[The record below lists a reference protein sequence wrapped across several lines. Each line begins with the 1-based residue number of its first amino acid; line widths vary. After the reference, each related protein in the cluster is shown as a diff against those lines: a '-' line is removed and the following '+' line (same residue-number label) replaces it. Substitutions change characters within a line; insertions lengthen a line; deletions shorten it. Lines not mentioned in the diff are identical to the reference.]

1 MRPPRDLDELMW
13 ELAEGQNTLAIDQ
26 FCVRYPEYAPELRK
40 RASMVKGL
48 KRAKVVE
55 APKPAQTPKFV
66 PRAAP
71 PKPSSWAVGWTAGL
85 VLAAVGAIAFAV
97 AMFAFPNQNPQVK
110 KVEPTQVVQSF
121 PPEPVPEVTP
131 PSPTSQNDPKLS
143 TQPRPEDLPPVTEPV
158 LDYLKPTSV
167 SLKGAKLTDAVRMVA
182 AQGNLGVVVAPGFPE
197 ISVDIN
203 YEQMSPIEILQA
215 MGRDYAFTAFDQG
228 DGTVIVVP
236 AVEPTLR
243 EPVSAE
249 KIR

>member
-97 AMFAFPNQNPQVK
+97 AMFAFPNQNPKLK

-121 PPEPVPEVTP
+121 PRTGSRSHSAESDITERSKAVD
-131 PSPTSQNDPKLS
+131 PTSTGRPSSRHRARPGLS
-143 TQPRPEDLPPVTEPV
+143 EANQ
-158 LDYLKPTSV
+158 
-167 SLKGAKLTDAVRMVA
+167 
-182 AQGNLGVVVAPGFPE
+182 
-197 ISVDIN
+197 
-203 YEQMSPIEILQA
+203 
-215 MGRDYAFTAFDQG
+215 
-228 DGTVIVVP
+228 
-236 AVEPTLR
+236 R
-243 EPVSAE
+243 EPERSEADGRRTHGRCPRQSWRCRRPG
-249 KIR
+249 IPRN

>member
-1 MRPPRDLDELMW
+1 MRPPRDIDDLMW

-26 FCVRYPEYAPELRK
+26 FCVRYPEFSPELRK

-55 APKPAQTPKFV
+55 AVTPKPTPKFV
-66 PRAAP
+66 PRPAP
-71 PKPSSWAVGWTAGL
+71 VQPNPWAVGWTSGL

-97 AMFAFPNQNPQVK
+97 AMFAFPIQSPEMK
-110 KVEPTQVVQSF
+110 KSGPTQVVQSF
-121 PPEPVPEVTP
+121 PTEPAPEVAP
-131 PSPTSQNDPKLS
+131 PSPVTQNDPKLS
-143 TQPRPEDLPPVTEPV
+143 TEPRPEDLPPVTEPV
-158 LDYLKPTSV
+158 PDYLKPTSV

-182 AQGNLGVVVAPGFPE
+182 AQGNLGVVVAPGFPD

-203 YEQMSPIEILQA
+203 YEQMNPIEILQA

-236 AVEPTLR
+236 AVEPAMR